1 MARNPRREAN
11 LKRIAKKQR
20 AAGQKVSKNE
30 RQGVPVKSSGF
41 DPRRPMAEVRA
52 MSGREL
58 RSYERHL
65 DAFVSRRT
73 QFTALNFGGSA
84 VPRSHWRT
92 YQRLEARNNR
102 IAQAREAAIAN
113 IKLPGQDMTIGQRL
127 GIGPNRE
134 NIPQANASYRVF
146 QQIQRDPRFITGPK
160 KLDRLIDQMKEK
172 IRPGYLDKAIKPKL
186 NSLNAVLKGSDNAD
200 FIERVAALNAEQ
212 QNLLIDYSTFIS
224 IAEDR
229 FSSGTAQSEE
239 QARMDR
245 DYEMRHGISREQDI
259 HDQLERVLQWV
270 VNEVYPA
277 SRNEPVPYVERTPA
291 GSTPVQR
298 GRGAPGRAGREF
310 TDTNAGPIETQGGVE
325 RTPAGPIPIQTDRF
339 AGHRVGDFIMS
350 ERSGSVWQVEA
361 RNRAAGTIRV
371 RNIENGRAREV
382 KPSNYI
388 GITEHNR
395 RATE

>member
-11 LKRIAKKQR
+11 LERIAKKQR

-30 RQGVPVKSSGF
+30 RQGVPVRASGF

-58 RSYERHL
+58 RAYERRL
-65 DAFVSRRT
+65 DTFTSRRT
-73 QFTALNFGGSA
+73 QFTGLNFGGAA
-84 VPRSHWRT
+84 VPRSTWNT
-92 YQRLEARNNR
+92 YRRLEARYNA
-102 IAQAREAAIAN
+102 ITAAREAPILG
-113 IKLPGQDMTIGQRL
+113 IRLPGSDGGRQDMTIGQRL

-160 KLDRLIDQMKEK
+160 KLDRLIEQMKEK
-172 IRPGYLDKAIKPKL
+172 IRPGYLDTAIKPKL
-186 NSLNAVLKGSDNAD
+186 NSLYAILQGSDNAD
-200 FIERVAALNAEQ
+200 FISRVAGLNAEQ
-212 QNLLIDYSTFIS
+212 QNLLIDYSTFVT

-229 FSSGTAQSEE
+229 FYPDSAE
-239 QARMDR
+239 QQQMDADFFARTGM
-245 DYEMRHGISREQDI
+245 SRSQDI

-270 VNEVYPA
+270 INEVYPA
-277 SRNEPVPYVERTPA
+277 SRGEAVPYVERSTA
-291 GSTPVQR
+291 GAVPVQR
-298 GRGAPGRAGREF
+298 GRGGRAGREF
-310 TDTNAGPIETQGGVE
+310 TDTNAGPIPTQGSVE
-325 RTPAGPIPIQTDRF
+325 RSPAGPIPIQQDRF
-339 AGHRVGDFIMS
+339 SGHHVGDFIMS

-361 RNRAAGTIRV
+361 RNRAAGTLRV

-388 GITEHNR
+388 GISEHNR
-395 RATE
+395 RTGQ